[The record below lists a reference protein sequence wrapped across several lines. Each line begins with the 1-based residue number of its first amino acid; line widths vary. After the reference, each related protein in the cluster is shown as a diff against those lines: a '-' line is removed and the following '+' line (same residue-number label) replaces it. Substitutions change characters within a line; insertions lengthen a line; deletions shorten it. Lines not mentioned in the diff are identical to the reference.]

1 MSGSKLP
8 DPLAEGELAAA
19 SGGVT
24 TSNPYPAGT
33 EEHAKWLEGYE
44 AAVEADLREDGV
56 ASDFA

>member
-1 MSGSKLP
+1 MSGSKRP
-8 DPLAEGELAAA
+8 NPLAEGELAGA

-24 TSNPYPAGT
+24 MSNPYPAGT

-44 AAVEADLREDGV
+44 SAVEADAKQDGV